1 MRELRDAV
9 TVMNK
14 QFQRLLI
21 ISDFHCDG
29 LACLIPG
36 MPGKKVGVAAVIS
49 VAAVAAGCYFMFKV
63 SVKLAWSPVQLLF

>member
-1 MRELRDAV
+1 
-9 TVMNK
+9 
-14 QFQRLLI
+14 
-21 ISDFHCDG
+21 
-29 LACLIPG
+29 